1 MTEAKAGTRGSFDAP
16 LGQLK
21 GTAISLEEVQLLQA
35 SHWTLGE
42 DARLREDAGF
52 RATPWGRWMR
62 SSDFLANEAVYRT
75 LLDQSG
81 ASSDITDLL
90 QALEARVGIRCVLC
104 PADPRLQVVGFEVRL
119 SGSELSARPALEHD
133 IGPLQQYTSHLPLQS
148 LKAAAASLPLGEWG
162 DRAQQDVVE
171 PLGWMTVRL
180 SGGKRLSPRM
190 FVAQITGH
198 SMDNGTSGL
207 ADGTYVVFEFD
218 DSDPFPNTATAL
230 VRGPSVDREF
240 GSFVI
245 KRVQPARNEQDET
258 VRVTLVSLNPNKE
271 TYPDIGLEPGDEFEL
286 VARVVEPLSPGQ
298 FARVPKPKRRK
309 GRRDI
314 DSQAG
319 LQQVHSDLASKAQ
332 AFFDAPEAE
341 QPTDADE
348 TPQTSSWCSQL
359 VCLEA
364 EAGGVHLEI
373 GPLHGLWKFVK
384 VLIGRG
390 ATGAEQRTLASN
402 ARLRPVQLPVN
413 PGDGPWSWV
422 AENFED
428 DEDID
433 LSALD
438 QDGLSRDGVTVFRVG
453 SDGVGR
459 ALAGA
464 SVSPGQHYRIVV
476 PPTVPDERLHAL
488 PSTAMTGGWH
498 MVELDL
504 PTDLPAML
512 PTALAALGLTVGDQ
526 TPSLRFGIA
535 SWPDAWWTNHKGSPF
550 AAFRAPREE
559 SVFLDLQGY
568 DAEVAGEATL
578 FLHGPDGAKRL
589 PLPAGRTAR
598 VELSDLK
605 IGRYLCAVLH
615 QRTSV
620 APTYLAFEVTADIA
634 GPPAA
639 VWTLTSADEPLA
651 AGPGEVVVSARDLG
665 QWDELDWRLE
675 GPPGWEMRVLWREV
689 ARDYLGRLTLDES
702 GGLDSSQLLALTRD
716 RRTRRLVGDLELDL
730 GELGGVRL
738 RHDRKMS
745 ADEVKQSLRDF
756 VESESR
762 LRMVQ
767 RRAGAYDYLTPHWFK
782 HICECLGY
790 ELGELVDQGDDGAP
804 WHAAAAPL
812 LTTERFPDG
821 SFERDETRI
830 LVLVE
835 DLQEQMAEEQLAWI
849 DWICGTYRTREALI
863 SNGILWGRHRR
874 RSRLPMRVWNLVE
887 VLRGED
893 DLDAF
898 LRNVAEGV

>member
-1 MTEAKAGTRGSFDAP
+1 MNLLGDERRSFDDVLARLGSSQTSIEEADLLHP
-16 LGQLK
+16 THWSLGQ
-21 GTAISLEEVQLLQA
+21 
-35 SHWTLGE
+35 
-42 DARLREDAGF
+42 DARLREDIRF
-52 RATPWGRWMR
+52 RRTPWGRWIR
-62 SSDFLANEAVYRT
+62 SIDTLANDAVHRQ
-75 LLDQSG
+75 LLSEERDS
-81 ASSDITDLL
+81 TDLPGAL
-90 QALEARVGIRCVLC
+90 QSLEQRLGQRCVLC
-104 PADPRLQVVGFEVRL
+104 PADPRLQVVGTEVRL
-119 SGSELSARPALEHD
+119 SASELSARPVLEHD

-207 ADGTYVVFEFD
+207 ADSTYVVFEFD
-218 DSDPFPNTATAL
+218 DSDPFPNAATAL

-258 VRVTLVSLNPNKE
+258 VRVTLVSLNPDKE

-314 DSQAG
+314 DSHAG
-319 LQQVHSDLASKAQ
+319 LQQVHADLASKSQ

-341 QPTDADE
+341 QPTDEDE
-348 TPQTSSWCSQL
+348 HPQTSACRTQL

-364 EAGGVHLEI
+364 KAGGVHLEI
-373 GPLHGLWKFVK
+373 GPLRGLWKFVK
-384 VLIGRG
+384 VLVGAG
-390 ATGAEQRTLASN
+390 ATGVELRTLASN

-422 AENFED
+422 AEDFED
-428 DEDID
+428 DEDVD
-433 LSALD
+433 LSVLD
-438 QDGLSRDGVTVFRVG
+438 QDGLSREGVTVFRVG

-459 ALAGA
+459 ALTGT

-476 PPTVPDERLHAL
+476 PPAVPDERLHAL
-488 PSTAMTGGWH
+488 PSIAMTGGWH

-504 PTDLPAML
+504 PTDLPAAL
-512 PTALAALGLTVGDQ
+512 TTALEALGLTVGDP

-535 SWPDAWWTNHKGSPF
+535 SWPDTWRTNHKGNPY
-550 AAFRAPREE
+550 AAFRAPRPE
-559 SVFLDLQGY
+559 SVFLDVQGY

-578 FLHGPDGAKRL
+578 FLHGPDGTKRL
-589 PLPAGRTAR
+589 PLPAGRTSR
-598 VELSDLK
+598 VELSDLED
-605 IGRYLCAVLH
+605 GRYLCALLH

-620 APTYLAFEVTADIA
+620 APSYLAFEVTTDIA

-639 VWTLTSADEPLA
+639 AWTLTCADEPLG
-651 AGPGEVVVSARDLG
+651 AGPGAVVVPARDLG
-665 QWDELDWRLE
+665 QWDELEWGLE

-702 GGLDSSQLLALTRD
+702 GGLDTTQLLNLTRD
-716 RRTRRLVGDLELDL
+716 RRTRRLVGDLEVDL
-730 GELGGVRL
+730 GELGVVRL
-738 RHDRKMS
+738 RHDRRRTPE
-745 ADEVKQSLRDF
+745 EVEQALREF
-756 VESESR
+756 VESDSR
-762 LRMVQ
+762 RRMVE
-767 RRAGAYDYLTPHWFK
+767 RRAGAYAHLIPTWF
-782 HICECLGY
+782 HPICECFGY
-790 ELGELVDQGDDGAP
+790 ELGEMVEDESDSPP
-804 WHAAAAPL
+804 WHAAAVPL
-812 LTTERFPDG
+812 RTTDRLLDG
-821 SFERDETRI
+821 GFEREDIRMLI
-830 LVLVE
+830 LVEQVQ
-835 DLQEQMAEEQLAWI
+835 QEMPAEARSWM
-849 DWICGTYRTREALI
+849 DRVCRAHGTREALV
-863 SNGILWGRHRR
+863 SNGIQWGRYHRR
-874 RSRLPMRVWNLVE
+874 MQVAMRTWDLVK
-887 VLRGED
+887 VLDGED

-898 LRNVAEGV
+898 LRNVVEWG